1 MAVEPTE
8 AAATPDLRHPLPLSR
23 RPINSKLLLL
33 LLLLLGGLRQA
44 WLSTRR
50 SIPSTLLPAPLPVQ
64 VATRTHTHR
73 HRHPHPRMAS
83 AVEVKAEGLLLVV
96 AWQREECTHRHHR
109 RGYRH
114 RQALSKVS
122 LQLTRPNHSSVR
134 PYTAPLRICIA
145 VLCRPLVFVHCAD
158 LCWFCARQIRS
169 RRLGRATGSNESS
182 APDLT

>member
-1 MAVEPTE
+1 M
-8 AAATPDLRHPLPLSR
+8 PDLRHPLPLSR
-23 RPINSKLLLL
+23 RPINSKLML

-64 VATRTHTHR
+64 AATRTHTHR

-83 AVEVKAEGLLLVV
+83 AVEVKAEELLLLV

-134 PYTAPLRICIA
+134 PYTAPLRIALRSLVARWFSCT
-145 VLCRPLVFVHCAD
+145 VLTCVGFVHGRS
-158 LCWFCARQIRS
+158 ARDDWAE
-169 RRLGRATGSNESS
+169 RLVLMSQVR
-182 APDLT
+182 LT